1 MRIILLLLFLS
12 IVSCQ
17 SDRKNNKDE
26 WIQMFNGNSTEG
38 WRGYNSNLIPPGW
51 IAKDGMLMFD
61 RKEFELEQDY
71 VGGRDLLY
79 SKQQFSEFELYLEW
93 KIPAGG
99 NSGIF
104 YHVQEGYDNPYEMS
118 PEYQIIDDENYTSI
132 HDVT

>member
-26 WIQMFNGNSTEG
+26 WIQMFNGKSTEG

-79 SKQQFSEFELYLEW
+79 SKQRLFLFSNTFV
-93 KIPAGG
+93 
-99 NSGIF
+99 NSGLLTLQLSF
-104 YHVQEGYDNPYEMS
+104 ARLHLG
-118 PEYQIIDDENYTSI
+118 
-132 HDVT
+132 